1 MENNYAPLSAWGE
14 QLGLQA
20 GLFDL
25 EAISATLE
33 RYPEIIGQMKNL
45 TEADMKESGS

>member
-1 MENNYAPLSAWGE
+1 MRTLGVENNYGPLSAWGE

-25 EAISATLE
+25 VAISAKLE
-33 RYPEIIGQMKNL
+33 AYPEIIGQMQTLLNN
-45 TEADMKESGS
+45 ER